1 MDSAGLSSLLGADL
15 VVVVEALVSLR
26 EIPAL
31 RLILVKLAH
40 LLGVTAGQTLK
51 GAIGGA
57 VGGLTVP
64 VGDGLAGDVI
74 RSVRS

>member
-1 MDSAGLSSLLGADL
+1 MGLDHSAGLSSLLGADQAGG
-15 VVVVEALVSLR
+15 VEALVSLR

-31 RLILVKLAH
+31 RLILVKAAH
-40 LLGVTAGQTLK
+40 LLGVTAGQTL
-51 GAIGGA
+51 GGA

-64 VGDGLAGDVI
+64 VGDGLASDVI